1 MPTQVILGPRS
12 HVGREVLPRTRLRFK
27 DGLLPIATNV
37 KLIEPFPLIAYAVK
51 IQGCIEVPK

>member
-1 MPTQVILGPRS
+1 M
-12 HVGREVLPRTRLRFK
+12 GREVLPRTRLRFK